1 MPPFRS
7 LLLLALL
14 LGSAG
19 LSAQPAVEAVAPRQS
34 DWFTA
39 TEVAAGTWR
48 IVDRG
53 VVNCYLVIGRERAA
67 LIDTGYGFA
76 NLRDYVG
83 ALTTLPLT
91 VINTHGHRDHC
102 GGAAQFGAVRAH
114 RAEFAA
120 IEREATPEARE
131 RNWRSLGDTVVPA
144 GERFDYGTEAKP
156 LVLSPLED
164 GDVVELGG
172 RRLEVIVTPGHTPG
186 EIVLLDRGNRLLFG
200 GDHLNR
206 HVWLQLPGCLPL
218 ERYLESLEKMEAQAG
233 AFAMILPGHNEPIDA
248 GLLAELTAC
257 VRGILGGTIAD
268 EPYRYGQT
276 EGRIARHGR
285 AEVVFDPRNLRD
297 TGGALSLA

>member
-1 MPPFRS
+1 MHPLRA
-7 LLLLALL
+7 LLLLAVV
-14 LGSAG
+14 LGFARVSA
-19 LSAQPAVEAVAPRQS
+19 APAAAAVAPRES
-34 DWFTA
+34 VWFTA

-83 ALTTLPLT
+83 ALTSLPLT

-102 GGAAQFGAVRAH
+102 GGAAQFGAVLTH

-120 IEREATPEARE
+120 IEREATPEVRARN
-131 RNWRSLGDTVVPA
+131 RRSLGDKAVPA
-144 GERFDYGTEAKP
+144 GERFDYGAEARP
-156 LVLSPLED
+156 LVLSPLAD
-164 GDVVELGG
+164 GDVIELGG
-172 RRLEVIVTPGHTPG
+172 RRLEVIATPGHTPG
-186 EIVLLDRGNRLLFG
+186 EIVLLDRGNRLLFA

-218 ERYLESLEKMEAQAG
+218 ERYLASLEKLETHAG
-233 AFAMILPGHNEPIDA
+233 AFATILPGHNEPVDA

-257 VRGILGGTIAD
+257 VRGILGGTIAA
-268 EPYRYGQT
+268 EPYRYGQI

-285 AEVVFDPRNLRD
+285 AEVVFDPRNLR
-297 TGGALSLA
+297 AAEAR